1 MPTPNPPHGEPG
13 HVCEIIRELVDVTE
27 STEMIDPEGM
37 LLATITLPIP
47 NGIELSQVGLVL
59 EGIGQLLVK
68 MSGWN
73 PEQPEVTAE
82 TDVVT
87 PKMHI
92 ASAINL
98 LNLADPLEEQERPYM
113 YEPFTFTTIDAEDVS
128 ERPIW
133 YALSAAQ
140 IAAEKLADDDERS
153 RS

>member
-13 HVCEIIRELVDVTE
+13 HVCEVIRDLIDVTQISE
-27 STEMIDPEGM
+27 VIDPEGM
-37 LLATITLPIP
+37 LLATITFPMP
-47 NGIELSQVGLVL
+47 NGIELSQVGVVL
-59 EGIGQLLVK
+59 EGIGQLLIK

-73 PEQPEVTAE
+73 PEEPEVTAE

-87 PKMHI
+87 PKMHV

-98 LNLADPLEEQERPYM
+98 LNLAEPEEEQELPYM
-113 YEPFTFTTIDAEDVS
+113 YEPFTFTTLDAQEVS

-140 IAAEKLADDDERS
+140 TAAEKLADDERS